1 MEDKILEVM
10 RRVFQNE
17 DVDTSCSQ
25 VNCEQWDSMNHLNL
39 IVELELEFDTSFEP
53 EEIGE
58 MTTFAKVLAVV
69 QEKLQGKNDILF
81 R

>member
-17 DVDTSCSQ
+17 DIDTSCSQ
-25 VNCEQWDSMNHLNL
+25 MNCEQWDSMNHLNL
-39 IVELELEFDTSFEP
+39 IVELEMEFDTSFEP

-58 MTTFAKVLAVV
+58 MTTFTKVLESVRK
-69 QEKLQGKNDILF
+69 KLQGKVDMLYN
-81 R
+81 